1 MEIAM
6 AFVPTPPA
14 GGARIRKT
22 PAGLDVPDR
31 PIIPFIEGDGTGP
44 DIWRASVRVL
54 DAAVAK
60 AYGGD
65 RKIEWM
71 EVLAGEKAF
80 NATGNWLPDDT
91 VEACREY
98 LVSIKGP
105 LTTPVGGGI
114 RSLNVALRQMLD
126 LFVCLRPVR
135 WFEGVPSP
143 VKKPGDVDMVIFREN
158 TEDIYAGI
166 EFEPGSA
173 DAQKVLEFLQQNF
186 PKPFDK
192 IRFGTLEKNAQWLA
206 ELEAI
211 GAPHRELPVQVGV
224 GVKPVSY
231 LGTERLVH
239 AAISY
244 AIANGRKSVTLVH
257 KGNIMKF
264 TEGAFRDFGYQVA
277 RDFFGAVELDGGPW
291 HVIPEGKPGAGLVI
305 KDAIA
310 DAFLQQILLR
320 PKEYD
325 VSATLNLNG
334 DYLSDALAA
343 QVGGIG
349 IAPGANINYVTG
361 HAVFEA
367 THGTAPKY
375 AGLDKVNPGSVILSG
390 EMMLRYMGWTEA
402 AEAIIAAMDKAIASK
417 HVTYDFARLMDGA
430 TEVKCSEF
438 ADKLIEVM

>member
-1 MEIAM
+1 M
-6 AFVPTPPA
+6 AFVPTPPT
-14 GGARIRKT
+14 GGARISKT
-22 PAGLDVPDR
+22 PTGLNVPDR

-60 AYGGD
+60 AYGGTK
-65 RKIEWM
+65 KIQWM

-80 NATGNWLPDDT
+80 NATGSWLPDET
-91 VEACREY
+91 VEACRGY

-173 DAQKVLEFLQQNF
+173 DAQTFLDYLQQNF
-186 PKPFDK
+186 PKLADK
-192 IRFGTLEKNAQWLA
+192 IRFGTAEKNAQWLA
-206 ELEAI
+206 RLEAI
-211 GAPHRELPVQVGV
+211 GAPHRELPVQVGI
-224 GVKPVSY
+224 GIKPVSY

-239 AAISY
+239 SAIGY
-244 AIANGRKSVTLVH
+244 AIANKRKSVTLVH
-257 KGNIMKF
+257 KGNIMKY

-291 HVIPEGKPGAGLVI
+291 HVIPDGKPGAGLII

-320 PKEYD
+320 PREYD

-375 AGLDKVNPGSVILSG
+375 AGLDKVNPGSLILSG
-390 EMMLRYMGWTEA
+390 EMMLRYLGWTEA
-402 AEAIIAAMDKAIASK
+402 ADAIIAAMDKAIASK
-417 HVTYDFARLMDGA
+417 HVTYDFARLMEGA
-430 TEVKCSEF
+430 TEVKCSQF